1 VIILFSFMI
10 TKEMSK
16 VEIENF
22 LTGKGD
28 YVQIDH
34 LTRFLADKQVPTD
47 KRKFVHTKL
56 AEIYERRGMFAEAAK
71 MYNNV
76 AIASVVF
83 GDKIKAYTQEAK
95 FYIKAGMFELADEA
109 IKKAIGEANSSERIN
124 LQANIKIFYKQQA
137 EIYEKQNRR
146 SNAVKI
152 YEKMLQ
158 MRLFEP
164 DRPMIKEKLLGLY
177 EKIGKIKE
185 YLALKG
191 GK

>member
-1 VIILFSFMI
+1 MI

-22 LTGKGD
+22 LMGKGD

-83 GDKIKAYTQEAK
+83 GEKIKAYTQEAK

-109 IKKAIGEANSSERIN
+109 IKKAMGEANSSERIN